1 MLKSLFEVRN
11 WRIGVK
17 IFAGFGSIIILLALL
32 SVLAVHELSATGAS
46 VARLNTASEAVQ
58 RILEIDR
65 NMEVMRQQALR
76 FKQLHAKA
84 SVDEFNESYKE
95 SIDLLTEAKKYA
107 PSEDRLRLYN
117 DAAQKIEVAKKK
129 FDDLGKGVAVLL
141 QAQDQFSLAGNK
153 LNSTAHRVFALAEI
167 GNNADTMLAVRDI
180 EVALDIM
187 RATVWRFQ
195 VTLDPK
201 DMSSFKANVQNL
213 NATVETFGQV
223 ANAQAKA
230 PLGELT
236 AAVKSYDE
244 TFTAVAK
251 ALLANEDL
259 YSNEIRPVLADV
271 YKMTND
277 AKVSILDN
285 AQVYK
290 KAADDSVSTGTMFT
304 AAMAAGTMIV
314 GILFAWFIGRGIS
327 RPLRKTAEVLSDLT
341 NDRIVDVPYTARG
354 DEIGAIAKATE
365 VFKQSIAQKVVNFR
379 VRCALDVV
387 RSGVMLADDD
397 YKILYMNGA
406 LAEIMKECAPELRKV
421 TPDFDPDKVV
431 GGTMDLFHKNPSH
444 QRKVLDGLTGPHQTQ
459 ISAGN
464 AKISL
469 TVTPVIDQ
477 HGQRSGTVVEWRNVT
492 MEKAIEAEVDAVVKA
507 AVAGDF
513 SRRLPLEGKKEFML
527 NLATAMNSLCE
538 NTANALEDLIGM
550 LSALAEG
557 DLTARITADYH
568 GAFGRL
574 KSDAN
579 TMAERI
585 GSTIAEIKSSA
596 REVTDASVEISTS
609 TSDLSQ
615 RTEEQ
620 AASLEQTSASMEQI
634 ATTVKRN
641 AENAQQ
647 ANQSAGSTREVADRG
662 GQVVAKAVEAMA
674 RIEESSRKI
683 SDIITVI
690 DEIARQTNLLA
701 LNAAVEAARAGEAGR
716 GFAVVASEVRSLAQR
731 SSQAA
736 KDIKDLITSSNSQ
749 VRDGVDL
756 VNKAGSALTEIV
768 ESIKKVAEI
777 VSGIAVAS
785 AQQSTGIAQVNKAL
799 NQMDEVTQQNSA
811 LVEENAATAKT
822 LEHQARAMDERV
834 AFFRVAAGAE
844 DMLVAAQTR
853 RPAARM
859 TPGLAPAGP
868 PKSLAARAVKSAAPN
883 SAEPKPLAP
892 PPAAASKSLAAAG
905 AGRSAGAVRIKAAA
919 AGAVG
924 RGSPVARMQE
934 TIAEAMLD
942 PEWKEF

>member
-1 MLKSLFEVRN
+1 MLKSLFAVRN

-17 IFAGFGSIIILLALL
+17 IFAGFGSIIVLLALL
-32 SVLAVHELSATGAS
+32 SAFAVHELSSTGAS
-46 VARLNTASEAVQ
+46 VARLNTSSEAVQ

-76 FKQLHAKA
+76 FKQLHDKA
-84 SVDEFNESYKE
+84 SVDEFNDSYNE
-95 SIDLLTEAKKYA
+95 SISLLAEAKKYA
-107 PSEDRLRLYN
+107 PSEERLRLYEG
-117 DAAQKIEVAKKK
+117 AAQKIEIGKQK
-129 FDDLGKGVAVLL
+129 FDDLVKGVATLL
-141 QAQDQFSLAGNK
+141 QAQDQFGLAGNK
-153 LNSTAHRVFALAEI
+153 LNSSAHRVFALAEI
-167 GNNADTMLAVRDI
+167 GNNSDTMLAVRDI

-201 DMSSFKANVQNL
+201 DMSSFKANVQNM
-213 NATVETFGQV
+213 NATAETFGQI

-230 PLGELT
+230 PLGDLT

-251 ALLANEDL
+251 AMLANEDL
-259 YSNEIRPVLADV
+259 YSNQIRPVLSDV

-277 AKVSILDN
+277 AKPSIIEN
-285 AQVYK
+285 EQVYK
-290 KAADDSVSTGTMFT
+290 KAADDSVSTGMTLT
-304 AAMAAGTMIV
+304 GAMTVGTMLL
-314 GILFAWFIGRGIS
+314 GIALAWFIGRGIS
-327 RPLRKTAEVLSDLT
+327 RPLRKTAEVLGDLT
-341 NDRIVDVPYTARG
+341 NDRIVDVPYTARE

-387 RSGVMLADDD
+387 RSGVMLADDE
-397 YKILYMNGA
+397 YKILYVNGA

-421 TPDFDPDKVV
+421 TPEFDPDRVV
-431 GGTMDLFHKNPSH
+431 GSTMDLFHRNPSH

-459 ISAGN
+459 ISAGD
-464 AKISL
+464 AKINI

-477 HGQRSGTVVEWRNVT
+477 HGQRTGTVVEWRNVT
-492 MEKAIEAEVDAVVKA
+492 MEKAVEAEIDGVVKA

-513 SRRLPLEGKKEFML
+513 SQRLPLEGKKEFML

-538 NTANALEDLIGM
+538 NTANALEDMIAM

-557 DLTARITADYH
+557 DLTARITADYQ

-574 KSDAN
+574 KNDAN
-579 TMAERI
+579 TMADRI
-585 GSTIAEIKSSA
+585 GSTISEIKSAA
-596 REVTDASVEISTS
+596 REVTDASGEISSS
-609 TSDLSQ
+609 TTDLSQ

-634 ATTVKRN
+634 ATTVKMN

-647 ANQSAGSTREVADRG
+647 ANQSAGDTRDVANRG
-662 GQVVAKAVEAMA
+662 GQVVAKAVDAMA

-736 KDIKDLITSSNSQ
+736 KDIKDLITSSNTQ
-749 VRDGVDL
+749 VKEGVDL

-777 VSGIAVAS
+777 VSGIATAS
-785 AQQSTGIAQVNKAL
+785 VEQSTGIEQVNKAL

-811 LVEENAATAKT
+811 LVEQNAATAKT
-822 LEHQARAMDERV
+822 LEHQARAMDQRV
-834 AFFRVAAGAE
+834 SFFRVAAGAE
-844 DMLVAAQTR
+844 DMWQEGQPR
-853 RPAARM
+853 RPAPGA
-859 TPGLAPAGP
+859 TPKPPASSAA
-868 PKSLAARAVKSAAPN
+868 KSATSNRAEAKVFAAR
-883 SAEPKPLAP
+883 
-892 PPAAASKSLAAAG
+892 PAASTVVAAKPVAASVGARSVGNARVKAAG
-905 AGRSAGAVRIKAAA
+905 AGV
-919 AGAVG
+919 VG
-924 RGSPVARMQE
+924 RGSPVARMQDA
-934 TIAEAMLD
+934 IAEAMLD